1 MDYSTHF
8 LGQTVNVKMDRPLGS
23 KHPKYNFIYSVNY
36 GSIPKTKAPDGG
48 EVDAYVLGVF
58 EPLKEFTGICV
69 AIIRRID
76 DDDDKLIVVPENI
89 SYSDSQIKALTE
101 FQERFFKS
109 KVIRK

>member
-36 GSIPKTKAPDGG
+36 GFIPKTKAPDGG